1 MALAVRAH
9 PGRLAH
15 HRRNE
20 SFARLSEYIASS
32 PMYPEWRMFTSF
44 VSTQLGQALAL
55 DALRSSHPIEQAP
68 HDETGVDQICAS
80 VSNRLS

>member
-1 MALAVRAH
+1 
-9 PGRLAH
+9 
-15 HRRNE
+15 
-20 SFARLSEYIASS
+20 
-32 PMYPEWRMFTSF
+32 MYPEWRMFTSF